1 MDEMGEYKFME
12 DEEEEEDTGN
22 PTEEDEGVIDDILLI
37 KVRAGQTQN
46 FLKVVTEKKEQVMQS
61 NIRKVLNDALG
72 KKGDYEVVN
81 EEDEDP
87 EALIEN
93 IKSKLEGRKLL
104 YARKSGGEEEKVDEN
119 DNARQYIKPMETES
133 SLYVDT
139 LDLKVMKGERGA
151 ALSSYL

>member
-1 MDEMGEYKFME
+1 MDEMGEYKCME

-93 IKSKLEGRKLL
+93 IKSKREGRTLL
-104 YARKSGGEEEKVDEN
+104 YARKSGGEEVKVDEN